1 MTLFMRDE
9 EKREEGR
16 AEGREEVRIEERKQR
31 VTNAL
36 KKGKSVAEV
45 ADLLGLTEEEVKAI
59 QDEVYSMA

>member
-16 AEGREEVRIEERKQR
+16 AEGRIEERKQM

-36 KKGKSVAEV
+36 KKGKSVTEV